1 VLCLLPACRLGG
13 EEPESLDDLVF
24 FVAVLVHSVSLLL
37 TVMTHFRVYLADS
50 CRAMEAGGV
59 GDVVLSEYQQR
70 LRDRF
75 LTAPVVPV
83 GGLQGIGFGD
93 LAAGT
98 V

>member
-1 VLCLLPACRLGG
+1 MQGDGSGRG
-13 EEPESLDDLVF
+13 
-24 FVAVLVHSVSLLL
+24 
-37 TVMTHFRVYLADS
+37 
-50 CRAMEAGGV
+50 

-75 LTAPVVPV
+75 LTAAVVPV
-83 GGLQGIGFGD
+83 RGLQGIGFGD